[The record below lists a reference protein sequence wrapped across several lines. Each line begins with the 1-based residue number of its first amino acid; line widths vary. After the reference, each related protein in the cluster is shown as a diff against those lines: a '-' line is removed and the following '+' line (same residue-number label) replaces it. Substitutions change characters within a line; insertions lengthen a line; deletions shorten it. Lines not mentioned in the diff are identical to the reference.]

1 MAQHEILGRRQEQ
14 RFAEDHRAINRLLF
28 GMDWRVIVR
37 LRRFRGIKSTYV
49 LCTPFQL
56 RLLFPQAA
64 LSDGG
69 P

>member
-37 LRRFRGIKSTYV
+37 LRRFRGIKST
-49 LCTPFQL
+49 
-56 RLLFPQAA
+56 
-64 LSDGG
+64 
-69 P
+69 